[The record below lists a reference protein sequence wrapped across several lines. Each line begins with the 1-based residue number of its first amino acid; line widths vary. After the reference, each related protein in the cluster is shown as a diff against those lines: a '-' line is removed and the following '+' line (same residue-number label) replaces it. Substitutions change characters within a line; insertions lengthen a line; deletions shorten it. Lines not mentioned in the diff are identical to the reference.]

1 MSKPTADWR
10 RVGDKFYRRTQ
21 LYTSVFEA
29 SLELENYI
37 VTGAPYSGAVAL
49 YRDDSKIYSV
59 RSTQAAKGTI
69 DIYSCAGT
77 LIRQVPWDKGGIKGL
92 GWSDE
97 ERLLVVTQDG
107 TVRSY
112 VDLQTDFTS
121 FSLGHAAEEH
131 GVMSC
136 KFWTTG
142 FVALLGNNTIIA
154 VTRYDE
160 PRPHQLATPPRGEV
174 ASWAVIPPEYTSS
187 RSVEVVLA
195 IDKTIYVADAAECE
209 DRQLEAG
216 PFRHIAVSPNGKF
229 IALYTD
235 DGKVWVISA
244 DFQDRFSEYE
254 SKVKTPPRE
263 VQWCGN
269 NAVIL
274 AWEDELHLVGPNG
287 SATKYDDYS
296 FLHIVPDIDG
306 LRVLTIDVCE
316 FIQKVPDASEEV
328 FRLGSTSPGSVLLDA
343 ASLLEQKSPKADDN
357 IQLIRSNLDEAV
369 DSCVRAAGQEHAIT
383 WQKQLLKAASF
394 GKSVL
399 NFYNS
404 DDYVDMT
411 EALRV
416 LNAVRFFEVGIPLSY
431 EQYLQLTPERLV
443 QRLANRQNYLLAL
456 RVSEYLRLPVDRIY
470 THWARQKVRSTTTNE
485 QDICHEIVE
494 KLNGKRGISFE
505 EVARAA
511 HDEGRKDLAVE
522 LLEHEPRAGKQVP
535 LLLSIGEENAALD
548 KAIESGDADL
558 VFYVLLQI
566 KRKTPL
572 ASFFRIINTR
582 TVATAVV
589 EASAI
594 DQDQELLKDLY
605 YQDDRRLDGSNLLLS
620 EALAASSLD
629 SCADKIKMAAK
640 LLRDTGKEHVAQ
652 VAYLEESMKLV
663 RFQEAF
669 EKDLSERFVGLS
681 VNETIGKLIRLGNMK
696 RSVKVQTEFKVGE
709 KAYAWV
715 RLRALVAKR
724 DWRELEEV
732 SKGRK
737 SAIGWEHYYNEILGA
752 GSPKIA
758 SLFISKCTTLSVA
771 ERVEMWVKCGM
782 ISKAG
787 EEALKGK
794 DRKMLEELRD
804 KADGQSHSSNGKW
817 LQSLSK
823 PLQLP
828 GSVLTRTIAEIC
840 YWDEAPSPQDVTPVP
855 EARAIAYTRAD
866 QYEQAYT
873 GPRGIRTTIP
883 IVGGN
888 VTGPRI
894 NGKILDVGADW
905 GLTDPSTGIFSA
917 DTRYNVQT
925 DDGANIFLQTSG
937 PAQPNGN
944 LHLRLVFETGDLK
957 YYWLNNIVAVG
968 VLSAVSSTNTSFLLK
983 IDAWHL
989 SGEWTNTTL
998 LNGSNYPAA

>member
-160 PRPHQLATPPRGEV
+160 PRPHQLATPLRGEV

-369 DSCVRAAGQEHAIT
+369 DSCVRAAGQEYAIT

-589 EASAI
+589 EVSAI

-696 RSVKVQTEFKVGE
+696 Q
-709 KAYAWV
+709 
-715 RLRALVAKR
+715 VAKR
-724 DWRELEEV
+724 DWRELEEL

-737 SAIGWEHYYNEILGA
+737 SAIGWEHCYNEILGA

-866 QYEQAYT
+866 QYEQADT

-998 LNGSNYPAA
+998 LNGSTYPAA